1 MSERSSEMAAERAS
15 AAASWAL
22 SACAVHCVVMPLA
35 VGVLPLVGLGVLAS
49 AWFEW
54 SMVGTAALLGGGALA
69 FSYGRAHRSMKP
81 AAFFLAGLL
90 ILVSSQLILD
100 HRSALHAGLALTGAA
115 LMYLAARANH
125 DCSTHEHHD

>member
-1 MSERSSEMAAERAS
+1 
-15 AAASWAL
+15 
-22 SACAVHCVVMPLA
+22 MPLA

-54 SMVGTAALLGGGALA
+54 SMVGTAALLGGSALA
-69 FSYGRAHRSMKP
+69 FSYGRSHRSVKP

-90 ILVSSQLILD
+90 VLVSSQLILD
-100 HRSALHAGLALTGAA
+100 HRSVLHAGLALVGAA
-115 LMYLAARANH
+115 LMYIAARANH